1 MPGDRAAAYEFVLR
15 RANILYACGKNVSK
29 PEAGRS
35 QLPRAAFA
43 ACTHAHARPH
53 LKIFAPRPGLH
64 VFMSFPEQEAYL
76 DVTMPVL
83 SSTLRALEAEHRQVS
98 SWERARGNLGW

>member
-29 PEAGRS
+29 PEAGTS

-43 ACTHAHARPH
+43 ACTHAR
-53 LKIFAPRPGLH
+53 LPGLTA
-64 VFMSFPEQEAYL
+64 P
-76 DVTMPVL
+76 
-83 SSTLRALEAEHRQVS
+83 
-98 SWERARGNLGW
+98 